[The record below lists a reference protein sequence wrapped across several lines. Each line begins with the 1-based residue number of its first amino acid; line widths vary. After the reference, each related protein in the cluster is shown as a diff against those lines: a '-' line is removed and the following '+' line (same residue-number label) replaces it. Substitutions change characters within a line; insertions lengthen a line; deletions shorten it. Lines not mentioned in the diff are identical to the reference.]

1 MTLMRQY
8 ELVERVKSYDP
19 NADESALN
27 RAYIFAMKMHSGQK
41 RESGEPY
48 VSHPVAVAGI
58 LTDYKLDSAT
68 IITALLHDTV
78 EDTSVTLELL
88 RTEFNKEIAHMV
100 QGVTKISDLKFSSTD
115 NFLET

>member
-19 NADESALN
+19 NADEGALN

-48 VSHPVAVAGI
+48 FSHPVAVAGI
-58 LTDYKLDSAT
+58 LTEYKLDAAT

-78 EDTSVTLELL
+78 EDTPASWT
-88 RTEFNKEIAHMV
+88 AAP
-100 QGVTKISDLKFSSTD
+100 
-115 NFLET
+115 